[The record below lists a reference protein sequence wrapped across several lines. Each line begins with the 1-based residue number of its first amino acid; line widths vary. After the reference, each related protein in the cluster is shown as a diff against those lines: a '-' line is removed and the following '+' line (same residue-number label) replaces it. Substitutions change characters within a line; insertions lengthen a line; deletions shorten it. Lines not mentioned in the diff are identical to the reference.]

1 MQKIGGSMKTWL
13 KENDVEIYSTHNNGI
28 SVAAE
33 RSIKTLKNKIFK
45 YMTSTLKNLDVDKLE
60 GTFYEK
66 QLQKTNETE
75 FRAKKV
81 TKKKSWYIICC
92 VEMIL

>member
-1 MQKIGGSMKTWL
+1 
-13 KENDVEIYSTHNNGI
+13 
-28 SVAAE
+28 
-33 RSIKTLKNKIFK
+33 
-45 YMTSTLKNLDVDKLE
+45 MTSTLKNLDVDKLE

-81 TKKKSWYIICC
+81 TKKKS
-92 VEMIL
+92 

>member
-33 RSIKTLKNKIFK
+33 RFIKTLKNKI
-45 YMTSTLKNLDVDKLE
+45 SNIW
-60 GTFYEK
+60 
-66 QLQKTNETE
+66 LQH
-75 FRAKKV
+75 
-81 TKKKSWYIICC
+81 
-92 VEMIL
+92 

>member
-13 KENDVEIYSTHNNGI
+13 KENDVEIYSTHNNGK

-33 RSIKTLKNKIFK
+33 RFIKTLKNKIFK

-81 TKKKSWYIICC
+81 TKKKS
-92 VEMIL
+92 